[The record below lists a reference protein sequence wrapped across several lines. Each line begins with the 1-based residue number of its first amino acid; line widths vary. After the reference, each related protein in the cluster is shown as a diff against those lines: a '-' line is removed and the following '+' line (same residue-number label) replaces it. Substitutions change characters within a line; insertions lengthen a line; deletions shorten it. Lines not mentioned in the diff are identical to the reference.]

1 MPLCLSATVHAAG
14 CCPAVATVV
23 AQYVA
28 VAVDVVA
35 AL

>member
-14 CCPAVATVV
+14 PAVATVV

-35 AL
+35 ML